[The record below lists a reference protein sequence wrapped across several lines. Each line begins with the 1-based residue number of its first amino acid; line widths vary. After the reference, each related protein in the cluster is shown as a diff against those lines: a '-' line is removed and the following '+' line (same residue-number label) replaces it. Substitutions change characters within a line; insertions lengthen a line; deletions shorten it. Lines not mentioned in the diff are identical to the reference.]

1 MVLDGGL
8 CPKVLAT
15 HRNIHAHRSFWFPDG
30 FGNLLAISKPGGL
43 GDRRQHGE
51 DFGIRSGLCWSGAV
65 SVGDFRTANT
75 VVHAHHHEGGQ
86 QNSQ

>member
-1 MVLDGGL
+1 MALDGWL
-8 CPKVLAT
+8 CPQVLVA
-15 HRNIHAHRSFWFPDG
+15 HWNIHPHRG
-30 FGNLLAISKPGGL
+30 FRLPHGAWHFVAISELGGL
-43 GDRRQHGE
+43 GDGGQHSE
-51 DFGIRSGLCWSGAV
+51 DFGFRSGLCWSGAV